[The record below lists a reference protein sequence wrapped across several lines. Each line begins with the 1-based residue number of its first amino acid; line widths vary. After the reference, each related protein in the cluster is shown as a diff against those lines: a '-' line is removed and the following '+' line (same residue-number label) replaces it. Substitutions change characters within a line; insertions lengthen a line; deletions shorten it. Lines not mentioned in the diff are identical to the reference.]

1 LPDPE
6 LRHHKRQKCDHLLPA
21 CCPCLPGSFWL
32 SSQRAIDTGTS
43 GHDSHPVADFDLG
56 AQSLGELKKMQ
67 KAVAKAISTVKDWQ
81 MVEACTE
88 VEAFAG
94 I

>member
-1 LPDPE
+1 
-6 LRHHKRQKCDHLLPA
+6 
-21 CCPCLPGSFWL
+21 
-32 SSQRAIDTGTS
+32 
-43 GHDSHPVADFDLG
+43 
-56 AQSLGELKKMQ
+56 MQ